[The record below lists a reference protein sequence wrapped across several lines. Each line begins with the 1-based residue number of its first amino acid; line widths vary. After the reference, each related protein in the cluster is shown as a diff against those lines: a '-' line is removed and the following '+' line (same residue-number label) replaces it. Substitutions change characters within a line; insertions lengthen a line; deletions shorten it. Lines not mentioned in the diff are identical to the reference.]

1 MRGDFSRYRFDPAK
15 HYTAVLE
22 QQGRVQLD
30 ADANEQ
36 RSIEAHRLVTETVDV
51 IGTTGAPTHAAG
63 FAVSLRSD
71 NNSLLIGPGRYYVSG
86 LLCEMAAQ
94 TDYAQQTF
102 LIGPQPGIDVM
113 LADLR
118 AGRASAIQV
127 WLEAWQRMVTPIDD
141 PCIRDPALGEAD
153 TTVRVQTVW
162 RVVAE
167 EVPPM
172 TTGQTAVARAVHG
185 LRQSIALYQ
194 QTTRSAALE
203 SVATRADTLAAL
215 VAAGNIS
222 DVRIAS
228 SLTALHTVAA
238 TAVSRLTQLPA
249 GIGAQLSASV
259 NAISFLNNT
268 FLRGDCCA
276 AMRLSPV
283 QLMAGEMTASTGDAS
298 SLGPCLPSPQAA
310 YRGLENQLYRI
321 EVHQGGALASATF
334 KWSRDN
340 GSVLTRITNVSGKVV
355 TVDSLGP
362 DANLGFAPLQWV
374 EISDDSDE
382 FGPTP
387 NQPGQLHQIQ
397 LVDFEHNKITLTETA
412 PAVDTENGHAKLRRW
427 DHTGANA
434 TDAGVPMAP
443 GGWHSLENGIQVQ
456 FSEARS
462 FQPGDFWLVTARTAT
477 GEVEWP
483 PCGSDGASFQPA
495 RNTTVYRAPLAC
507 IDWEPNAGGFTPHDC
522 RDFFY
527 PLTEIAPPPKEA
539 ALHVTAINWVN
550 DDVQTL
556 DQLFA
561 SGLNV
566 TLDGAPVTGIDPARF
581 IVTLEAPLSINQF
594 SNEASA
600 LVASVGSG
608 LLRSGLIVDGAVSVS
623 GSTITWSLP
632 RNLYFYFAQAFE
644 SLDGFANQQQYN
656 RVRVLLKGRMI
667 WAAVTGAM
675 PFLDGQCFGVAATRS
690 DGQTPRTDL
699 VMPSGAT
706 AKASDFESW
715 FYLAPL
721 PRVAS
726 LAAAPPAVAWVPIS
740 GVTAIIIAR
749 LHLVDA
755 ANPTVVAVPVLNLS
769 LNYNAIADTQIV
781 ISVTGGTP
789 GIVTVQSP
797 VTIPRGAV
805 SPAQPI
811 PLSVRNTGQAT
822 TETYTLTAAV
832 VLSSGMQFPLQTTF
846 SVTGHAVQGPPP
858 PVIGEPIFPIRPSPT
873 VSGSGAS
880 SPSGETR

>member
-15 HYTAVLE
+15 NYTAVLE

-36 RSIEAHRLVTETVDV
+36 RAIDALRLVTETIDV
-51 IGTTGAPTHAAG
+51 IGTTGAPINAAG
-63 FAVSLRSD
+63 FVISLRSD
-71 NNSLLIGPGRYYVSG
+71 NNSLLIGPGRYYVNG
-86 LLCEMAAQ
+86 LLCEMLAQ
-94 TDYAQQTF
+94 TDYTQQTF
-102 LIGPQPGIDVM
+102 LIGPQPGVDVM

-167 EVPPM
+167 EVAPI
-172 TTGQTAVARAVHG
+172 TTGQTAVAQAVQG

-194 QTTRSAALE
+194 QTTRSTALE
-203 SVATRADTLAAL
+203 SVATQADTLAAL

-228 SLTALHTVAA
+228 SLTALHTVASA
-238 TAVSRLTQLPA
+238 TVSRLTQLPA
-249 GIGAQLSASV
+249 GIGAQLSVSV
-259 NAISFLNNT
+259 NAISLLNSAY
-268 FLRGDCCA
+268 LQGDCCA
-276 AMRLSPV
+276 AMSLSPV
-283 QLMAGEMTASTGDAS
+283 QLMAGEMTVGTGDAS
-298 SLGPCLPSPQAA
+298 NLGPCLPSPQAA

-321 EVHQGGALASATF
+321 ELHQGGALGAARF

-340 GSVLTRITNVSGKVV
+340 GSVLTRITNVSGKVL

-382 FGPTP
+382 FGQTP

-397 LVDFEHNKITLTETA
+397 TVDFEHNQITLTETA

-427 DHTGANA
+427 DQTDANA
-434 TDAGVPMAP
+434 TSAGVPMAAQ
-443 GGWHSLENGIQVQ
+443 GDWNSLENGIQVQ
-456 FSEARS
+456 FSDARP
-462 FQPGDFWLVTARTAT
+462 FQPGDFWLVPARTAT

-507 IDWEPNAGGFTPHDC
+507 IDWEPNAGGFVPYDC
-522 RDFFY
+522 RNSFY
-527 PLTEIAPPPKEA
+527 PLTELTPPPTEA
-539 ALHVTAINWVN
+539 ALHVTAINWAN

-561 SGLNV
+561 GGLNV
-566 TLDGAPVTGIDPARF
+566 TLDGAPVTSIDPARY
-581 IVTLEAPLSINQF
+581 IVSLEYPISIDQF
-594 SNEASA
+594 SNAASA
-600 LVASVGSG
+600 FVPSVASG
-608 LLRSGLIVDGAVSVS
+608 LLRSGVIVDGAVSVT
-623 GSTITWSLP
+623 GNIITWSLP
-632 RNLYFYFAQAFE
+632 QNLYFYLAQGLE
-644 SLDGFANQQQYN
+644 SFDGFANQQQYI
-656 RVRVLLKGRMI
+656 RARVLLKGRMI
-667 WAAVTGAM
+667 WGSGAGAT
-675 PFLDGQCFGVAATRS
+675 PFLDGQCFGVAGTRS

-699 VMPSGAT
+699 MMPSGAA

-721 PRVAS
+721 PRVTS
-726 LAAAPPAVAWVPIS
+726 LAAAPPAVAWVPIP
-740 GVTAIIIAR
+740 GIRIIITR
-749 LHLVDA
+749 LELVDA
-755 ANPTVVAVPVLNLS
+755 ANPTVMAVPVLNLS
-769 LNYNAIADTQIV
+769 LNYYAIADTQVMIT
-781 ISVTGGTP
+781 VTGGTP

-832 VLSSGMQFPLQTTF
+832 ILSSGVQFPVQTTF
-846 SVTGHAVQGPPP
+846 SVTGHTTLIPPP
-858 PVIGEPIFPIRPSPT
+858 PVIGEPISPILPSAT
-873 VSGSGAS
+873 ISGGGAS
-880 SPSGETR
+880 IPSDETR